1 MPNLHSQQTPQIFNS
16 VSSDPGDDDNAL
28 LANTRANARR
38 PHDDGQ
44 NAHLAQLI
52 GNREDGSDTFG
63 NVGQTRLGHHVTGD
77 AVPLVGQRTG
87 TGANPFASLQ
97 QQQQQRRQQTGGF
110 DQPFFTV

>member
-1 MPNLHSQQTPQIFNS
+1 MPDLHSQQTPQRFSS
-16 VSSDPGDDDNAL
+16 VNSDPGEDDTAL
-28 LANTRANARR
+28 LANTRANAHR

-52 GNREDGSDTFG
+52 ANREDGSDTFG
-63 NVGQTRLGHHVTGD
+63 NVGQTRLGHSHAPGD
-77 AVPLVGQRTG
+77 PVPLVGQRTG

-97 QQQQQRRQQTGGF
+97 QQRRQQTGGF